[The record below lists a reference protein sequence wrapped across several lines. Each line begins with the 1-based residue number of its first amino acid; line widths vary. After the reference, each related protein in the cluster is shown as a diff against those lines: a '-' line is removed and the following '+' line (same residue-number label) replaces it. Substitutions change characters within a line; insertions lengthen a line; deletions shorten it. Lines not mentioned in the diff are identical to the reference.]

1 MATRK
6 SSYIDIDLDW
16 AEKQLATWRAYIDDN
31 PINELKD
38 RIEWKSTKA
47 GGTMPMVVA
56 SIEQQGKYIQ
66 ETMRNYLALLKEV
79 DLMREREDL
88 KKSNPRGSQTL
99 SPIEDGTL

>member
-16 AEKQLATWRAYIDDN
+16 AEKQLATWKAYVDAN
-31 PINELKD
+31 PIDKLTHD
-38 RIEWKSTKA
+38 IEWKATKG
-47 GGTMPMVVA
+47 GGTMPMVIA
-56 SIEQQGKYIQ
+56 SIQQQGKFIQ
-66 ETMRNYLALLKEV
+66 ETMKNYLALLKEV